1 MILHWHCLSHE
12 SALDVER
19 RLATFASI
27 GLRNHKRAEILIAD
41 RQFGSRVGQ
50 SEEHFAH
57 RFAAVIRAA
66 AMYKPTFGDIRIRIF
81 NRMAGGLAIPWPRYI
96 TNVAGAPDVRHYL
109 TSGRDSLH
117 AIKDMLARNGL
128 VTAGL
133 GDVLDFGCGS
143 GRVLR
148 HWDRSDGLRLHGTD
162 HNPRLI
168 AWCKRN
174 YPFADF
180 RINEL
185 DGSLPYPDESFDLIY
200 AWSVFTHLTEELGD
214 HWIAELA
221 RVLRP
226 HGLLYATF
234 HGEFY
239 ASWLSPTE
247 LDSFRDGNVVVH
259 RGPHSGTNTCA
270 AFHAPAAIGR
280 RFGTLF
286 DVSDF
291 RPGMP
296 PLRQQDQYL
305 LRKR

>member
-1 MILHWHCLSHE
+1 MKAI
-12 SALDVER
+12 
-19 RLATFASI
+19 
-27 GLRNHKRAEILIAD
+27 
-41 RQFGSRVGQ
+41 
-50 SEEHFAH
+50 FAH
-57 RFAAVIRAA
+57 RFAAVIRTA
-66 AMYKPTFGDIRIRIF
+66 AMYKPTLGDIRTRIV

-96 TNVAGAPDVRHYL
+96 TIVAGAPDVGHYL

-117 AIKDMLARNGL
+117 AITEMLVRNGL
-128 VTAGL
+128 DTTAL

-148 HWDRSDGLRLHGTD
+148 HWHRSDGLRLQGSD
-162 HNPRLI
+162 YNPRLI

-185 DGSLPYPDESFDLIY
+185 NGPAPYPDESFDLIY

-214 HWIAELA
+214 YWVAELA

-226 HGLLYATF
+226 HGVLYATF

-239 ASWLSPTE
+239 ASWLSHIE

-259 RGPHSGTNTCA
+259 RGHGSGTNKCA
-270 AFHAPAAIGR
+270 AFHAPAAIR
-280 RFGTLF
+280 RKFGALF
-286 DVSDF
+286 DVTDF
-291 RPGMP
+291 CPGMP